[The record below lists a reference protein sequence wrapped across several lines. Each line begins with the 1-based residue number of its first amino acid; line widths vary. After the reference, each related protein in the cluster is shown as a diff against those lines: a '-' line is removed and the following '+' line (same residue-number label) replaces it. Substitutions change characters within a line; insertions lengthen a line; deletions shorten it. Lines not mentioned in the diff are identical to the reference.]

1 MKAITFGEIMMRFQ
15 PEGNKRFLQADKYDM
30 CFGGGEANVA
40 VSLAQ
45 LNVDA
50 VFCSKLPDNPFGD
63 ACVHKLRSFGV
74 DTSYIA
80 KGGRRM
86 GVYYVEKGASQRP
99 SKVVYDRADSAITAI
114 ECGDID
120 IDKMLSDADW
130 LHFTG
135 ITPALGAK
143 PLAFTI
149 ELLKAA
155 KRKNIKVSCDLNY
168 RNKLWTKK
176 EANEVMTKLMK
187 YVDVLISNEEDV
199 KDVFGITAEDSD
211 IISGKLSAEAYGKVA
226 KTVIERYGVK
236 KMAFTLR
243 ESITADENN
252 WSGLITDGINTA
264 VSKKYNMK
272 IVDRIGGGDSFGAG
286 LIYSMLKGYD
296 DQKCVD
302 LAAAASCWKHSVPG
316 DFNILSEEELL
327 KLAEGDGSGRVQ
339 R

>member
-1 MKAITFGEIMMRFQ
+1 MKVVTFGEIMMRFQ
-15 PEGNKRFLQADKYDM
+15 PEGNKRFLQADKFDM

-45 LNVDA
+45 LNIDA
-50 VFCSKLPDNPFGD
+50 VFCSKLPENPFGD
-63 ACVHKLRSFGV
+63 ACVNKLRSFGV

-80 KGGRRM
+80 RGGSRM
-86 GVYYVEKGASQRP
+86 GVYFVEKGASQRP
-99 SKVVYDRADSAITAI
+99 SKVVYDRADSAVTTI

-120 IDKMLSDADW
+120 IDKMLSGADW

-143 PLAFTI
+143 PLAFTE

-168 RNKLWTKK
+168 RNKLWTK
-176 EANEVMTKLMK
+176 EYANRVMTKLMK

-199 KDVFGITAEDSD
+199 KDVFGITAEGSD
-211 IISGKLSAEAYGKVA
+211 IISGKLSAEAYKKVA

-236 KMAFTLR
+236 KVAFTLR

-264 VSKKYNMK
+264 VSKKYNLK

-296 DQKCVD
+296 DRKCVD

-316 DFNILSEEELL
+316 DFNILNEEELL
-327 KLAEGDGSGRVQ
+327 RLAEGDGSGRVQ